1 MYFNVKHVSCI
12 QQVALEV
19 SLPGNHENGLLIKW
33 QHTPKPFPP
42 AFLCLPLSLSS
53 YLVNLNISV
62 FTSCLL

>member
-1 MYFNVKHVSCI
+1 MYFNVKHVSCM

-33 QHTPKPFPP
+33 QHIPKPSLP
-42 AFLCLPLSLSS
+42 AFCLPLSLSS